1 MSAMLNVGIDL
12 GGKTISANIP
22 SGVTFAERK
31 TVIQTINGNYIE
43 EYVTAGT
50 SYVDVYYNDVSIGYL
65 YTYNGTSGASYN
77 NITLPND
84 FGVVSEIDHYSVSY
98 PYLSRTENGN
108 VYAFTEDSNKVELM
122 GTAVFPDVLF
132 TGNIPSGTFQNK
144 YTLSKSAANYSHM
157 RIYFA
162 TNNRLYNSVDLYQPN
177 GKTAYLMS
185 GNTNH
190 DPKFYIKYC
199 EVTINGTSINVTANS
214 SGTVRIN
221 PTPTHDAETKV
232 CITRVE
238 AWN

>member
-1 MSAMLNVGIDL
+1 MSAMLNIGIDL
-12 GGKTISANIP
+12 GGKTISADIP
-22 SGVTFAERK
+22 SGVTFVERK
-31 TVIQTINGNYIE
+31 TVIQTNNGNYIE
-43 EYVTAGT
+43 EYAESGI
-50 SYVDVYYNDVSIGYL
+50 SYVNVYYNDVSIGYL
-65 YTYNGTSGASYN
+65 YTYDTGASYN
-77 NITLPND
+77 NITLPDD
-84 FGVVSEIDHYSVSY
+84 FGVINETDHSSVSY

-108 VYAFTEDSNKVELM
+108 VYGVTEDMNKVELM
-122 GTAVFPDVLF
+122 GTAVFPHVLF
-132 TGNIPSGTFQNK
+132 SGGIPSGTFPNK
-144 YTLSKSAANYSHM
+144 YTLSKSAVNYSHM

-221 PTPTHDAETKV
+221 PTPTHDAENKV

>member
-1 MSAMLNVGIDL
+1 MSAMLNIGIDL

-31 TVIQTINGNYIE
+31 TVIQTNNGNYIE
-43 EYVTAGT
+43 EYVTNGT
-50 SYVDVYYNDVSIGYL
+50 SYVTVYYNDVSLGNL
-65 YTYNGTSGASYN
+65 YKYDTGASYE
-77 NITLPND
+77 NITLPDD

-98 PYLSRTENGN
+98 PYLSRNENGN

-132 TGNIPSGTFQNK
+132 SGGIPSGTFPNK

>member
-1 MSAMLNVGIDL
+1 MSAMLNIGIDL

-22 SGVTFAERK
+22 SGVTIAERK
-31 TVIQTINGNYIE
+31 TVIQTNNGNYIE
-43 EYVTAGT
+43 EYVTNGT
-50 SYVDVYYNDVSIGYL
+50 SYVTVYYNDVSLGNL
-65 YTYNGTSGASYN
+65 YKYDTGASYE

-84 FGVVSEIDHYSVSY
+84 FGVVSEIDTYSVSY

-108 VYAFTEDSNKVELM
+108 VYAFTEDLNKVELM

-132 TGNIPSGTFQNK
+132 TGNIPSGTFPNK

-221 PTPTHDAETKV
+221 PTPTHDAENKV

>member
-1 MSAMLNVGIDL
+1 MSAMLNIGIDL

-31 TVIQTINGNYIE
+31 TVIQTNNGNYIE
-43 EYVTAGT
+43 EYAESGT
-50 SYVDVYYNDVSIGYL
+50 SYVDVYYNDVSLGNL
-65 YTYNGTSGASYN
+65 YKYDTSASYE
-77 NITLPND
+77 NITLPDD
-84 FGVVSEIDHYSVSY
+84 FGVISEVNTYSVSY
-98 PYLSRTENGN
+98 PYLSRTENGD
-108 VYAFTEDSNKVELM
+108 VYAFTEDMNKVELM

-132 TGNIPSGTFQNK
+132 TGSIPSGTFPNK
-144 YTLSKSAANYSHM
+144 YTLSKSAANYTHM

>member
-1 MSAMLNVGIDL
+1 MSAMLNIGIDL
-12 GGKTISANIP
+12 GGKTISADIP
-22 SGVTFAERK
+22 SWVTFSERK
-31 TVIQTINGNYIE
+31 TVIQTNNGNYIE
-43 EYVTAGT
+43 EYAESGI
-50 SYVDVYYNDVSIGYL
+50 SYVTVYYNDVSLGNL
-65 YTYNGTSGASYN
+65 YKYDTGASYE
-77 NITLPND
+77 NITLPDD
-84 FGVVSEIDHYSVSY
+84 FGVISEIDHYSVSY
-98 PYLSRTENGN
+98 PYLLRTENGD
-108 VYAFTEDSNKVELM
+108 VYAFTEDMNKVELM

-132 TGNIPSGTFQNK
+132 TGNIPSGTFPNR
-144 YTLSKSAANYSHM
+144 YTLSKSAVNYSHM

>member
-1 MSAMLNVGIDL
+1 MSAMLNIGIDL
-12 GGKTISANIP
+12 GGKTISADIP
-22 SGVTFAERK
+22 SWVTFTERK
-31 TVIQTINGNYIE
+31 TVILTNNGNYIE
-43 EYVTAGT
+43 EYVESGI
-50 SYVDVYYNDVSIGYL
+50 SYVNVYYNDVSLGYL
-65 YTYNGTSGASYN
+65 YKYDTGASYE
-77 NITLPND
+77 NITLPDD
-84 FGVVSEIDHYSVSY
+84 FGVISETDHYSVSY

-108 VYAFTEDSNKVELM
+108 VYAVTEDMNKVELM

-132 TGNIPSGTFQNK
+132 TGSIPSGTFPKK

>member
-1 MSAMLNVGIDL
+1 MSAMLNIGIDL

-22 SGVTFAERK
+22 SGVTIAERK
-31 TVIQTINGNYIE
+31 TVIQTNNGNYIE
-43 EYVTAGT
+43 EYVTNGT
-50 SYVDVYYNDVSIGYL
+50 SYVTVYYNDVSLGNL
-65 YTYNGTSGASYN
+65 YKYDTGASYE

-84 FGVVSEIDHYSVSY
+84 FGVVSEIDTYSVSY

-132 TGNIPSGTFQNK
+132 TGNIPSGTFPNK

-157 RIYFA
+157 RIYFG